1 MLSCLAAFMVGCGGE
16 GGTTGD
22 ANDQAQ
28 NGEDDAS
35 MMDETGTFDSGK
47 PKKQGD
53 AAGGV

>member
-22 ANDQAQ
+22 ANDPAQ